1 MIDTEIREIIVSTK
15 PVWGDYMGKQ
25 MSKNLRRILTLF
37 IVAILI
43 ASVGVAFGKQDH
55 EGDHDGDQPVKMDFD
70 GGSSFGDWFGH
81 FGDLTKGIGK
91 ISEENKTHDRGYNG
105 GHDNGGPGYGGPG
118 YGGALVPM
126 PMYGGSPMMG
136 SPMYGN
142 EPSISGSEPSTTA
155 VPNSEPNV
163 CKGKVSSSKCHKD
176 KCALSKHKHKN
187 HSKKHKA
194 EKNC

>member
-1 MIDTEIREIIVSTK
+1 
-15 PVWGDYMGKQ
+15 MGKQ
-25 MSKNLRRILTLF
+25 ISKNLRRILTLL
-37 IVAILI
+37 IVATLI
-43 ASVGVAFGKQDH
+43 ASIGVAFGKQLT
-55 EGDHDGDQPVKMDFD
+55 GDPEENDQNDPVVTTQYDIGDQSWSHILDQIPKM
-70 GGSSFGDWFGH
+70 
-81 FGDLTKGIGK
+81 GK
-91 ISEENKTHDRGYNG
+91 ISEENKTHDRDDNG

-118 YGGALVPM
+118 YGGLGYGGALVPM
-126 PMYGGSPMMG
+126 PMYGGSPMG

-142 EPSISGSEPSTTA
+142 EPSMLGSEPSTTA

-176 KCALSKHKHKN
+176 KCALSKHKHKHKHKN

>member
-1 MIDTEIREIIVSTK
+1 
-15 PVWGDYMGKQ
+15 MGKQ
-25 MSKNLRRILTLF
+25 ISKNLRRILTLL
-37 IVAILI
+37 IVATLI
-43 ASVGVAFGKQDH
+43 ASVGTAFGKNLTDDNEEHDQNEPIVSSTFEGADHSWQDML
-55 EGDHDGDQPVKMDFD
+55 EPFLK
-70 GGSSFGDWFGH
+70 
-81 FGDLTKGIGK
+81 GK
-91 ISEENKTHDRGYNG
+91 ISEENKTHDRDDNG

-118 YGGALVPM
+118 YGGFGYGGALVPM
-126 PMYGGSPMMG
+126 PMYGGSPMG

-142 EPSISGSEPSTTA
+142 EPSMSGSEPSATA

-176 KCALSKHKHKN
+176 KCALSKHKHKHKH